1 MTIVPLDRII
11 TYMHYYYILAHK
23 GSHVYR
29 HYAQL
34 DPASADILHDVL
46 LDRYDFVQVCE
57 VPRSGVESDL
67 LL

>member
-1 MTIVPLDRII
+1 
-11 TYMHYYYILAHK
+11 MHYYYILAHK